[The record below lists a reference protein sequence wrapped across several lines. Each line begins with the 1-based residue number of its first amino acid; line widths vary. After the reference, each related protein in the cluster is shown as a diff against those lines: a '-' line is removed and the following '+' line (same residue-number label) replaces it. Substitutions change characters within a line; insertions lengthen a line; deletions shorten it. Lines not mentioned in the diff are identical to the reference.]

1 MQWEQALKHY
11 KIYLRLERGLSDNT
25 ITSYAFDLQTFIDFC
40 TNNTTAVTPIN
51 ATKEDIQAY
60 LYQTAQTVN
69 ARTQARQ
76 ISGLKSFFNYLI
88 IEHLRTSSP
97 MEFIETPKI
106 GRKLPEV
113 LSLQQID
120 KMIAVF
126 DRNSPL
132 GQRNVAILET
142 LYGSGLRVSELIQLR
157 ISDIHFDEQLLLI
170 TGKGNKQRLVPLGG
184 VCAAQLTTYLENFRS
199 VQKIAPEA
207 RDIVFLNRRGKALT
221 RAMIFTIVRQ
231 AAARAGIKKTI
242 SPHSFR
248 HSFATHLLENGADLR
263 SIQLMMGHDSI
274 TTTEVYVHL
283 NTKFLSESLMT
294 FHPRG

>member
-1 MQWEQALKHY
+1 M
-11 KIYLRLERGLSDNT
+11 
-25 ITSYAFDLQTFIDFC
+25 
-40 TNNTTAVTPIN
+40 
-51 ATKEDIQAY
+51 
-60 LYQTAQTVN
+60 YQTAQTVN

-142 LYGSGLRVSELIQLR
+142 LWQR
-157 ISDIHFDEQLLLI
+157 I
-170 TGKGNKQRLVPLGG
+170 TGQWTHSTENLRHSFWRTIIAHHRKRKQTAIGAPRRGLCG
-184 VCAAQLTTYLENFRS
+184 ALTTYLENFRS

-263 SIQLMMGHDSI
+263 SIQLMMGHESI

-283 NTKFLSESLMT
+283 NTKFLSKSLMT